1 MHNLSIRHLRAFVT
15 VADCGS
21 FTQAAAQLHLTQSTL
36 TAAIKQLEEQA
47 GLVLLDRTTRRVY
60 LSAEGERFL
69 PVARGLLS
77 NFDTALS
84 DLQAIAAG
92 QSGQVGIAASPSV
105 LSQLL
110 PPVIARFHKQHPAV
124 GIHLRDDSAGGIE
137 QRVLNNEMDFGIG
150 GNHSH
155 HVELSYQPILQD
167 RYGVILPDGHPLLL
181 TEDELEWEQLTNSQL
196 IYLTNDTGI
205 RAQLSRMPNDIPGG
219 ITLEGP
225 LIEVSNPAGLAELVK
240 EGIGIAVLPALAAT
254 TASVGSLNFVPLTT
268 PVIEREINI
277 ITRKGRALSPA
288 AACVIHGLQ
297 QHIEQR
303 EWQGHLKV
311 PDREQA
317 CSRFS
322 HG

>member
-1 MHNLSIRHLRAFVT
+1 MHNLSIRHLRAFVA
-15 VADCGS
+15 VADSGS
-21 FTQAAAQLHLTQSTL
+21 FTRAAAQLHLTQSTL

-60 LSAEGERFL
+60 LSGEGERFL
-69 PVARGLLS
+69 PIARGLLS

-84 DLQAIAAG
+84 DLQAVAAG
-92 QSGQVGIAASPSV
+92 QSGQIGVAASPSV

-110 PPVIARFHKQHPAV
+110 PPIIAEFHQQHPAV

-137 QRVLNNEMDFGIG
+137 QRVLSNEMDFGIG

-155 HVELSYQPILQD
+155 HIELDYQPILRD
-167 RYGVILPDGHPLLL
+167 RYGVILPDGHPLLRHN
-181 TEDELEWEQLTNSQL
+181 ELEWAQLTDDQL
-196 IYLTNDTGI
+196 IYLTSDTGI
-205 RAQLSRMPNDIPGG
+205 RAQLSRMPADIPGG

-254 TASVGSLNFVPLTT
+254 TASVSSLNFVPLTR

-277 ITRKGRALSPA
+277 ITRKGRSLSPA
-288 AACVIHGLQ
+288 AASLMLRLTK
-297 QHIEQR
+297 HIEQQP
-303 EWQGHLKV
+303 WSGYV
-311 PDREQA
+311 TPITP
-317 CSRFS
+317 
-322 HG
+322 

>member
-1 MHNLSIRHLRAFVT
+1 MHNLSIRHLRAFVA
-15 VADCGS
+15 VAECGS

-36 TAAIKQLEEQA
+36 TATIKQLEEQV

-92 QSGQVGIAASPSV
+92 QSGQVGIATSPSV

-110 PPVIARFHKQHPAV
+110 PSVIARFHEQHPAV

-137 QRVLNNEMDFGIG
+137 QRVLSNEMDFGIG

-155 HVELSYQPILQD
+155 HIELDYHPVLRD
-167 RYGVILPDGHPLLL
+167 RYGVILPDEHPLL
-181 TEDELEWEQLTNSQL
+181 TEDELEWEQLADSQL
-196 IYLTNDTGI
+196 IYLTSDTGI
-205 RAQLSRMPNDIPGG
+205 RAQLSRMPDDIPGG

-254 TASVGSLNFVPLTT
+254 TASVGSLNFVPLST

-277 ITRKGRALSPA
+277 ITRKGRTLSPA
-288 AACVIHGLQ
+288 AARIIHSLQ
-297 QHIEQR
+297 QHIKQR
-303 EWQGHLKV
+303 QWNRHVIPIV
-311 PDREQA
+311 PPL
-317 CSRFS
+317 
-322 HG
+322 

>member
-1 MHNLSIRHLRAFVT
+1 MHNLSIRHLRAFVA

-36 TAAIKQLEEQA
+36 TAAIKQLEEQV

-137 QRVLNNEMDFGIG
+137 QRVLNNEVDFGVG

-167 RYGVILPDGHPLLL
+167 RYGAVLPDGHPLLESESL
-181 TEDELEWEQLTNSQL
+181 CWEDLSDYQL
-196 IYLTNDTGI
+196 IYLTSDTGI
-205 RAQLSRMPNDIPGG
+205 RAQLSRMPVSMPTGLKLD
-219 ITLEGP
+219 GP
-225 LIEVSNPAGLAELVK
+225 LLEVSNPAGLAELVK
-240 EGIGIAVLPALAAT
+240 AGIGIAVLPALAAA
-254 TASVGSLNFVPLTT
+254 TASFSSLHFIPLAA

-277 ITRKGRALSPA
+277 ISRRGRSPSPA
-288 AACVIHGLQ
+288 AAQLSGYLQ
-297 QHIEQR
+297 QYVQQAPWPDDVSPVR
-303 EWQGHLKV
+303 HL
-311 PDREQA
+311 
-317 CSRFS
+317 
-322 HG
+322 